1 MCDLPQ
7 IKVMITDDHKMV
19 RIGLKIT
26 VDQAP
31 GLVVVAEAANGR
43 EAVTLYQEH
52 KPDVVLM
59 DLVMPELDGI
69 QATREILAFDP
80 AARIIALTSYDDITR
95 IHAAVEA
102 GVMSYL
108 FKDISIKALAD
119 AIRNAYC
126 GESTLAQEATQA
138 LMQATRTPAAP
149 GNTLTASELRVLKWV
164 AKGLGNSEIAQKLF
178 VSKSTVKKHVSSV
191 LTKLNVSN
199 RAEAAVLAVRHRLVH
214 LDSDN

>member
-1 MCDLPQ
+1 MTDLPQ

-31 GLVVVAEAANGR
+31 GLTVVAEAANGR

-59 DLVMPELDGI
+59 DLVMPEMDGI
-69 QATREILAFDP
+69 QATKAILAVDP
-80 AARIIALTSYDDITR
+80 DARIIALTSYDDITR
-95 IHAAVEA
+95 IHGAVEA

-108 FKDISIKALAD
+108 FKDISIKELAD

-126 GESTLAQEATQA
+126 GASTLAQEATQA
-138 LMQATRTPAAP
+138 LLQAARTPTAI
-149 GNTLTASELRVLKWV
+149 GKTLTASELRVLKWV

-191 LTKLNVSN
+191 LIKLNVNN
-199 RAEAAVLAVRHRLVH
+199 RAEAAVLAVRHRIVN